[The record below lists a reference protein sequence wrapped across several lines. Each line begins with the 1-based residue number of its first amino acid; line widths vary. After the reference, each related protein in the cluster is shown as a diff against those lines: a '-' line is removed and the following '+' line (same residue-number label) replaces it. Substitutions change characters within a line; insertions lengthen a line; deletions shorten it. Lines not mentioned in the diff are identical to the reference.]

1 MRLPVLFTALA
12 LAAPAALAQVPVG
25 SQAPDIEI
33 AEWTNRPATAT
44 GDTLGDLRGRVVLL
58 KFWRT
63 W

>member
-25 SQAPDIEI
+25 SPAPEIEI